1 MDLLR
6 WTDVK
11 IDPATIPDVV
21 IASEHGKRNA
31 RKRWAKHNP
40 TVSNC
45 RCKRCTAR
53 RAKIEQISKN
63 IRRMEEHERRME
75 EQKRRMEEQK
85 RRLEER

>member
-31 RKRWAKHNP
+31 RKRKSYTGGLLWAKHNP
-40 TVSNC
+40 DVSYC

-53 RAKIEQISKN
+53 RAKSSK
-63 IRRMEEHERRME
+63 
-75 EQKRRMEEQK
+75 
-85 RRLEER
+85 